1 MERSAVEE
9 AVPPPVECPEWLSIP
24 DPPARAPTKAR
35 RLLTPVEFKAMFP
48 TIIDRIISGCT
59 LKAAFADDIRD
70 VDAGAFLMWLKKDRV
85 RFQMYKDAKEL
96 RAEVWAG
103 RIIEHAEG
111 TDRLEDIA
119 RSKLIVDTY
128 WRLMETDSRENY
140 GRSQSI
146 EVNGSISIT
155 AALTAARTRTG
166 ETFEH
171 ERIGLSAP
179 SPALTD
185 TSADTLDIEID
196 D

>member
-1 MERSAVEE
+1 MQCSATEE
-9 AVPPPVECPEWLSIP
+9 AVPSWLSIP
-24 DPPARAPTKAR
+24 DPPAREPTRAR

-48 TIIDRIISGCT
+48 TILDRIISGCT

-70 VDAGAFLMWLKKDRV
+70 VDAGAFLMWLKKDRT

-111 TDRLEDIA
+111 TDKLEDIA

-146 EVNGSISIT
+146 EVNGTISIT
-155 AALTAARTRTG
+155 AALTAARSRVG

-171 ERIGLSAP
+171 EQSLAALPAPENDEDIG
-179 SPALTD
+179 
-185 TSADTLDIEID
+185 
-196 D
+196 